1 MRFPLLAVEGGTNRA
16 LLQAMTNTTRLFAV
30 LLLLVGCGISRPVGD
45 VDDGTPGPTDA
56 FVGVWQ
62 GSGSFQTYSAA
73 NGQTY
78 REIDGSVTISRLT
91 STAVKVDPSKLNGFG
106 CNTLI
111 YDVSSD
117 LHGTLRPGE
126 SCIATYMVLQ
136 DEVLTLSGTYSD
148 GALMQPTT
156 GSESV
161 TLKRAP

>member
-16 LLQAMTNTTRLFAV
+16 LPQAMTNTTRLFAV

-45 VDDGTPGPTDA
+45 VDDGTPGPADA

-91 STAVKVDPSKLNGFG
+91 STAVK
-106 CNTLI
+106 
-111 YDVSSD
+111 
-117 LHGTLRPGE
+117 E